1 MASPATTLK
10 INYPI
15 IIVGLAVF
23 ISILLF
29 VDLKPDAPQVTYTAA
44 IAFLIA
50 LWWVTEALP
59 IGVTS
64 LLPILLFPLLGVL
77 DGKTISNA
85 YINYIIFLF
94 IGGFIVALAI
104 EKWNLHKRIAL
115 KILSLVGS
123 KPIMILF
130 GFMFASAFL
139 SMWMSN
145 TATALMMLPIASSV
159 ISSLTEVTGE
169 KNIRKFRTGLLLSIA
184 YACSIGGISTLVG
197 TPPNL
202 SFIRIYE
209 IIYPQGPEISFSQ
222 WSIFAL
228 PITIIMFFFVL
239 FYLYL
244 MFRPA
249 AQLTALKKDFFAQ
262 KYRDLGPVTTP
273 EKKVLVLFFLLIFLW
288 FFRKNL
294 EFGNFSIPGWSN
306 LFAHPQYINDG
317 TIAVFVAVLLFIIPS
332 GKKEEGLVTWEITK
346 KIPWH
351 IVLLFGGGFALARAF
366 IDSGL
371 SAYIGNLL
379 TKAGSLSNT
388 SLVGLV
394 TAIMT
399 FLTELTSNTA
409 TTEMMLPIISGMANQ
424 IQVNPLLLMIPVTL
438 ASSMAFMFPV
448 ATPPNAIVYSSGQFR
463 MMEMMKAGIIINCI
477 AIVIITLVTL
487 VWGTFVLPTNFSVFP
502 DWAIVGQ

>member
-1 MASPATTLK
+1 MAGPTTKFK

-15 IIVGLAVF
+15 ILVGLIIF
-23 ISILLF
+23 ISILFF
-29 VDLKPDAPQVTYTAA
+29 VNLKPGSPEVTNTAA
-44 IAFLIA
+44 IAFLMA

-94 IGGFIVALAI
+94 IGGFIIALAV
-104 EKWNLHKRIAL
+104 EKWNLHRRIAL
-115 KILSLVGS
+115 KILSLTGS

-159 ISSLTEVTGE
+159 INSLTEVTGE
-169 KNIRKFRTGLLLSIA
+169 KHIRKFRTGLLLSIA

-209 IIYPQGPEISFSQ
+209 IIYPRGPEISFSQ
-222 WSIFAL
+222 WSVFAL
-228 PITIIMFFFVL
+228 PITIVLFIFVL
-239 FYLYL
+239 FYLHF
-244 MFRPA
+244 MFHPGK
-249 AQLTALKKDFFAQ
+249 QMVALKKDFFGQ
-262 KYRDLGPVTTP
+262 KYKELGPVSIQ

-294 EFGNFSIPGWSN
+294 DFGNFSIPGWSN
-306 LFAHPQYINDG
+306 LFANPQYINDG
-317 TIAVFVAVLLFIIPS
+317 TIAIFIAVLLFIIPS
-332 GKKEEGLVTWEITK
+332 GKKNEGLVTWETTK

-351 IVLLFGGGFALARAF
+351 IVLLFGGGFALARGF

-371 SAYIGNLL
+371 SAYIGSQL
-379 TKAGSLSNT
+379 TKAGDLSHT

-394 TAIMT
+394 TTIMT
-399 FLTELTSNTA
+399 CLTELTSNTA

-424 IQVNPLLLMIPVTL
+424 IQVNPLSLMIPVTL

-448 ATPPNAIVYSSGQFR
+448 ATPPNAIVYSTGQFH
-463 MMEMMKAGIIINCI
+463 MMEMMKAGIVINCV
-477 AIVIITLVTL
+477 AIVTITLVTM
-487 VWGTFVLPTNFSVFP
+487 VWGTLVLPIDPSVFP
-502 DWAIVGQ
+502 DWALAGH